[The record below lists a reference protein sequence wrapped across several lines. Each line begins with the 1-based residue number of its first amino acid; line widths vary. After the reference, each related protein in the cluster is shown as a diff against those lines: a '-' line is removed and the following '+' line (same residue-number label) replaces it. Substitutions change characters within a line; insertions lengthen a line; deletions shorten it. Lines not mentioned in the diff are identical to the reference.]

1 MDPTFRIILVRHIGK
16 CVELSIMVLTQNPT
30 WTQFTDDGE
39 WKGEIIGGMFGK
51 RSNRTGSRRRRN
63 FVTKNLTVLHSCDD
77 TVSWQTRQRQ
87 APETGSTSY
96 TPFAVQHY
104 ILEMVW
110 KRKGEWMDIEFV
122 PGDWSEPLS
131 GRLLVGFLLSRL
143 VLLLQ
148 LILVDF
154 L

>member
-1 MDPTFRIILVRHIGK
+1 
-16 CVELSIMVLTQNPT
+16 
-30 WTQFTDDGE
+30 
-39 WKGEIIGGMFGK
+39 MFGK
-51 RSNRTGSRRRRN
+51 RSIRKGSRRRRN
-63 FVTKNLTVLHSCDD
+63 FVTKNSTVLRSCDD
-77 TVSWQTRQRQ
+77 TVSRQTRQRQ
-87 APETGSTSY
+87 APETVSTGY

-110 KRKGEWMDIEFV
+110 KRKGEGMDIEFV

-131 GRLLVGFLLSRL
+131 GRLLLGFLLSCL

-154 L
+154 I